1 MTAKDRFDFLTEE
14 YGYLKQISM
23 AAYQEAVTHWYD
35 MEVQVGSLTVSD
47 LMGDAVWLCEL
58 LAEREKEYGLSEKVE
73 GDSDETENKT
83 GGAET
88 EGSA

>member
-58 LAEREKEYGLSEKVE
+58 LAEREKEHGTPEKVE
-73 GDSDETENKT
+73 GDNHETEGET
-83 GGAET
+83 DRTET